1 LCALLALSLFAL
13 SVQAGTGKTLNV
25 LLTTPESALDPAVA
39 SDIATLSINENIFE
53 PMLRY
58 DYLARPV
65 KLKPNTLTA
74 MPEISDG
81 GKTYTLHLQPGIHFT
96 PDPAFKGKLRE
107 LTADDYVYSI
117 RRV

>member
-1 LCALLALSLFAL
+1 MLWLRALCAFVVLLLCSLNIHAAPAV
-13 SVQAGTGKTLNV
+13 SGKTLNV

-65 KLKPNTLTA
+65 KLKPNTLNS
-74 MPEISDG
+74 MPEITKIPMVS
-81 GKTYTLHLQPGIHFT
+81 TTSCTVAMIAPSANCHSNRNQI
-96 PDPAFKGKLRE
+96 
-107 LTADDYVYSI
+107 
-117 RRV
+117 